1 MTGTGKIRSSDHHK
15 PLGGAP
21 KKPPALGLLRV
32 SKHAK
37 AKKPKP
43 K

>member
-1 MTGTGKIRSSDHHK
+1 MTGKIRSSDKQK

-21 KKPPALGLLRV
+21 KRSAPVVLFRV

-37 AKKPKP
+37 AKRPKP
-43 K
+43 KK